1 MIKYIP
7 LLTFVFL
14 NCCAPVH
21 SDNQRTWIQQVD
33 SEIAELGAYN
43 WILITESA
51 YPAPDRPGAHTLL
64 SPYKLPRTLDSVLQS
79 IESIGH
85 VRPRIY
91 LSRESAEL
99 NEDYAP
105 GIDNHRSNLTKHLNE
120 RPTQSLSADSLE
132 SLMRSSKKGNRVL
145 VVKSQTTLPYTT
157 IYIEL
162 ESGYWDGESETA
174 LRKNEPSLAP

>member
-1 MIKYIP
+1 MIKYFP
-7 LLTFVFL
+7 LLTFVLL
-14 NCCAPVH
+14 NCCAPIH
-21 SDNQRTWIQQVD
+21 SEKQRTWSQQVD

-51 YPAPDRPGAHTLL
+51 YPAPGRPGAHTLL

-79 IESIGH
+79 IESTGH

-91 LSRESAEL
+91 LSQESAEL
-99 NEDYAP
+99 SEDYAP
-105 GIDNHRSNLTKHLNE
+105 GIDNHRSNLTKYLHE
-120 RPTQSLSADSLE
+120 FPTQSLSGHSLE
-132 SLMRSSKKGNRVL
+132 SMLRSSKKGNRVL
-145 VVKSQTTLPYTT
+145 VVKSQTALPYTT

-174 LRKNEPSLAP
+174 LRKKESTLSP